1 MDLRAVIL
9 LEHSKKQCESIVRY
23 IGKDQKRFDAL
34 ADLFFNDEYR
44 VIQRA
49 AWPLSY
55 SVIAHPELIRKHL
68 NKIIRN
74 LKKPGIHN
82 AVKRNTIRL
91 LQSVEIPESLH
102 GEIMDICFQYIADP
116 KEMVAVKAFSLTVLA
131 NLANQYPEIIP
142 ELKLIIEDQL
152 PHETAAFKSR
162 AKKIL
167 KQFDNGK

>member
-1 MDLRAVIL
+1 MDLRASL
-9 LEHSKKQCESIVRY
+9 LKEHSKKQCESIVRY
-23 IGKDQKRFDAL
+23 IGKDQKRFDML
-34 ADLFFNDEYR
+34 MDIFFNDEYR
-44 VIQRA
+44 IVQRA

-55 SVIAHPELIRKHL
+55 SVAVHPELVKKHL
-68 NKIIRN
+68 KKIILN

-91 LQSVEIPESLH
+91 LQAVEIPAFLH

-131 NLANQYPEIIP
+131 NLAKQYPEIIP
-142 ELKLIIEDQL
+142 ELKLTIEDQL

-167 KQFDNGK
+167 LRFDKGK